1 MSFEGQGNFWLFPI
15 NLVAVIRF
23 VVVSLRSPHRYYMH
37 GSPSARRSQ
46 YKRRSP
52 LSQLMCISDMYVA
65 NDEAIRI
72 REAAKTCS
80 NQAIDT
86 LKRRAEDG
94 VSTPARVLQTALIT
108 IGSPL
113 SSINLAS
120 SEAKMIAFL
129 SRAYLGAY

>member
-1 MSFEGQGNFWLFPI
+1 
-15 NLVAVIRF
+15 
-23 VVVSLRSPHRYYMH
+23 
-37 GSPSARRSQ
+37 
-46 YKRRSP
+46 
-52 LSQLMCISDMYVA
+52 MYVA

-80 NQAIDT
+80 NQAIDM

-120 SEAKMIAFL
+120 SEAKMITFL
-129 SRAYLGAY
+129 FRTYLGAY